1 MTAVPAD
8 DLTGLAPARLARH
21 QKLTEAASRIRVR
34 PGVRVPVETIL
45 LGAASILFPLG
56 LVFVIL
62 GWYGAAHTGHTYE
75 QMDYLI
81 SGGLFGLGLSVAGG
95 FMYFGYWLSRQL
107 GESRRQ
113 SALTL
118 SALGR
123 LEQLLDASLN
133 AGLGGVDVPPGQP
146 GGPHQA
152 DPALL
157 NPAAP
162 ADPAKPARGRRSAG
176 AARRAGSRPARE
188 PYEEAATPLLP
199 ARRNGADAPTGE
211 LPATRGPLLLATPRG
226 TLLHRPECPVVAN
239 RHDLRQVPAGT
250 PGFGLCSMCAAVLA
264 RT

>member
-8 DLTGLAPARLARH
+8 DLTGPAPARLARH
-21 QKLTEAASRIRVR
+21 QRLTEAASRIRVR
-34 PGVRVPVETIL
+34 PGLRVPVETIL

-133 AGLGGVDVPPGQP
+133 ARLGGVEAPPGQP
-146 GGPHQA
+146 GGQHQA

-157 NPAAP
+157 AP
-162 ADPAKPARGRRSAG
+162 ATPATPARGGRSTG
-176 AARRAGSRPARE
+176 AARRRATRPARE
-188 PYEEAATPLLP
+188 PYEETAAPLPP
-199 ARRNGADAPTGE
+199 AHRNGADAPTGE
-211 LPATRGPLLLATPRG
+211 LPAASGPLLLATPRG

-250 PGFGLCSMCAAVLA
+250 PGFGLCSMCTAAVPA